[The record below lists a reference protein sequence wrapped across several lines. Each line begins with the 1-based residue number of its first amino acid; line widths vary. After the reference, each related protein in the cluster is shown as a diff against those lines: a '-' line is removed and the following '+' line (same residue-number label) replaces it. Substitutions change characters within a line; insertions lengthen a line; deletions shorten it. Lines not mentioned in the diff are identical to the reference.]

1 MTACATASRLDQG
14 CGGQEF
20 TSAAVAAARARK
32 EGRPDAGRPDAGAQG
47 YYGDENVP
55 MYAKSQ
61 SFGQTFTR
69 GATAS
74 ELEVLPK
81 DYNATKRSQL
91 EFYGERA
98 KYLTNSRFTI
108 NNADQQINSGKTTD
122 LGIINERRSRKQRAN
137 DTNL

>member
-1 MTACATASRLDQG
+1 MTACATASRLDSG
-14 CGGQEF
+14 RASQEF
-20 TSAAVAAARARK
+20 TGAAVAARARK

-69 GATAS
+69 GAAAS

-108 NNADQQINSGKTTD
+108 TNADHQVNSGKCSTD

>member
-1 MTACATASRLDQG
+1 
-14 CGGQEF
+14 
-20 TSAAVAAARARK
+20 VAAASARK
-32 EGRPDAGRPDAGAQG
+32 EGRPDAGRPDAGVQG

-55 MYAKSQ
+55 MYAKSK
-61 SFGQTFTR
+61 SFGQTFTK
-69 GATAS
+69 GAAAT
-74 ELEVLPK
+74 ELVVLPK

-91 EFYGERA
+91 EFYGERG

-108 NNADQQINSGKTTD
+108 NNADNQINSGKTSD